1 MSTRKL
7 SLLQITRQ
15 FPDNESAEQW
25 FIKHRWKNGVECT
38 HCGSKRVTERQKA
51 GKRAFRCKDCRKDFS
66 AKTGSVMHDSK
77 IGFREWAIAI
87 FLMTTNIKG
96 TSSTKL
102 AHDLG
107 ISQKTAWYMAMRIRE
122 AYQGH
127 DPILLATAVEV
138 DEAYFGGVE
147 KHKHE
152 DKKLKKG
159 RGAVGKIA
167 VVGIKERETGRVIA
181 QPVKDTTKETL
192 QDFIQYNVAEGSTV
206 YTDEYKSY
214 SGLVDKGYEHST
226 VKHSAGEW
234 VNEMAHT
241 NGIESFWALL
251 RRSYHGTHHW
261 MSAKHL
267 EAYVNEFATRSNLRG
282 DNTKTFME
290 HIAREMSGKRLTWKQ
305 LLARGRDGARQ
316 ED

>member
-7 SLLQITRQ
+7 SLLQITRK

-38 HCGSKRVTERQKA
+38 HCGSNRVTERQKA

-107 ISQKTAWYMAMRIRE
+107 ISQKTAWYMTMRIRE

-138 DEAYFGGVE
+138 DEAYFGGAE
-147 KHKHE
+147 KNKHE
-152 DKKLKKG
+152 DKKLNKG
-159 RGAVGKIA
+159 RGAVGKVA
-167 VVGIKERETGRVIA
+167 VLGIKERGTGRIIA
-181 QPVKDTTKETL
+181 QPVADTSKMTL
-192 QDFIQYNVAEGSTV
+192 QEFIQDNVEVGSEV
-206 YTDEYKSY
+206 FTDEHKSY
-214 SGLVDKGYEHST
+214 QGLDEKGYEHST
-226 VKHSAGEW
+226 VKHSVGEW